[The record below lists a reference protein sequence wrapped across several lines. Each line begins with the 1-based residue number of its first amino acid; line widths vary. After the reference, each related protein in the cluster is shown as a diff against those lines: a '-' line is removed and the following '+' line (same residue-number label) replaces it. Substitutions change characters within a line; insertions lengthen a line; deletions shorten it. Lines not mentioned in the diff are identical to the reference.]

1 MEAQRGQGACSN
13 PIAPRTPTALWLA
26 CWTKWDSQA
35 SGKKQFSDAAV
46 SLGHRQFT
54 LAGGGP
60 DGSVSRGCEPMK
72 GHSRGAE
79 QQRALDLGGQGSHLF
94 GTGPPVVHLLVIA
107 AKPWLLMRCQVPC

>member
-1 MEAQRGQGACSN
+1 
-13 PIAPRTPTALWLA
+13 
-26 CWTKWDSQA
+26 
-35 SGKKQFSDAAV
+35 
-46 SLGHRQFT
+46 
-54 LAGGGP
+54 
-60 DGSVSRGCEPMK
+60 MK